1 MVNVEVL
8 SFVCCSVN
16 GGYQTVIHAEGLTQA
31 MKSNNNEK

>member
-16 GGYQTVIHAEGLTQA
+16 GGYQTVIRAERLTQA
-31 MKSNNNEK
+31 MKSHNYEK